1 MATGK
6 REDRIASVLVA
17 LFSVAFLMGAFF
29 TIKKPIYP
37 QQLGPD
43 GFPKA
48 IGFLMTALSI
58 IYLFQAFLGK
68 IKDDAKRAEII
79 GAEEKL
85 EEKTNFKLM
94 GLVLLDMVAY
104 ALLFVPLGFALS
116 TLLALLVGILILDR
130 KHLIRDLIISVV
142 GSFGIYFAFTILLRV
157 ELPRGLLTLVGL

>member
-1 MATGK
+1 MATSK

-17 LFSVAFLMGAFF
+17 LFSVAFLMSAFD
-29 TIKKPIYP
+29 IHKPIYR

-48 IGFLMTALSI
+48 IGFLMTGLSI

-68 IKDDAKRAEII
+68 IKDDEKRAEMI

-85 EEKTNFKLM
+85 EDKANFKLM

-104 ALLFVPLGFALS
+104 ALLFVPLGFAIS
-116 TLLALLVGILILDR
+116 TFLALMAGILILDR
-130 KHLIRDLIISVV
+130 RHILRDVIISLV
-142 GSFGIYFAFTILLRV
+142 GSFGIYFAFSLLLRV
-157 ELPRGLLTLVGL
+157 DLPKGPLTLLGF